1 MEASVLVEN
10 DEGILFHVDQP
21 ASGSGSD
28 ERNDVRHARG
38 KLKAYPMSHLTCSS
52 TRLLLYVG
60 DCLDGTLGLET
71 L

>member
-21 ASGSGSD
+21 AASGSGSD

-38 KLKAYPMSHLTCSS
+38 KLKAYPMSHLTCPS
-52 TRLLLYVG
+52 TKLLLYF
-60 DCLDGTLGLET
+60 GTD
-71 L
+71 